1 MQTTALYKALGLT
14 LGAALVA
21 ACSSTGEV
29 SDSDGSSVSAA
40 QQAVEEASGAA
51 TNAVD
56 TATVSGQEL
65 EAEAEA
71 AGAAAAEVAAAALR
85 EMTVF
90 YFDFDDATL
99 LNTGKEALYAHAA
112 FLKNNPSI
120 KLVLEG
126 HADERG
132 TVEYNLALG
141 NRRGMSVR
149 QYLLANGAS
158 SSQIKVVSYGEERPV
173 ATGHNEGSWAKNRR
187 VELKYQ
193 N

>member
-29 SDSDGSSVSAA
+29 SDTDGSTDV
-40 QQAVEEASGAA
+40 QQTVEEATGAE

-56 TATVSGQEL
+56 TGTVSGQEL
-65 EAEAEA
+65 EAA
-71 AGAAAAEVAAAALR
+71 ASAASAAAEVAAAALR

-99 LNTGKEALYAHAA
+99 LNSGKEALYAHAA

-158 SSQIKVVSYGEERPV
+158 PSQIKVVSYGEERPV